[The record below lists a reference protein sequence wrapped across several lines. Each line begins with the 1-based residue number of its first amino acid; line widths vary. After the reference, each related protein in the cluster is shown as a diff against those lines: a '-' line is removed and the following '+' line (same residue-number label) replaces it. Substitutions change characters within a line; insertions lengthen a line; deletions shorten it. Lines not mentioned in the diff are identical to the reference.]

1 MNKKLFAA
9 LASATMA
16 FTASGSIAV
25 FADDFVEE
33 NNIVDNGDVK
43 PTETKVKWNQEN
55 FGDLATKEGGVNPNS
70 GLSLT
75 LEEGYVKT
83 DDLKKITTITLNAGF
98 DGEVKGLEYFTGL
111 TSFTA
116 AAVTNKTLDFSE
128 NTKLATLSVAK
139 AANLTGITLP
149 GTYKNDKDEDVHAL
163 TSLTLDGTKL
173 TSLDLSEQEKL
184 GTIAVR
190 ENKNLKAITLRESTV
205 QDQAVLQ
212 SLGLRDNALESIN
225 LDRYIIEGNLNL
237 SGNNFGA
244 LDLSKTTVKGDVY
257 LGDGNTDGDLA
268 QKFYVS
274 EGLENVNL
282 AETFENLDV
291 TAVKVDKAEDFNA
304 KTGVL
309 KLGAGATTTYTYEVA
324 LRGKT
329 ANMKVVLEKANPMN
343 RLYNPNSGEH
353 FYTASIREKEA
364 LVKLGWNDEG
374 YGWVAP
380 TAEAG
385 KANPVY
391 RLYNPNSGDHHY
403 TMSKNEYET
412 LQVYGWKDEKI
423 GWYSADAENAE
434 PSGEHV
440 AVYRQYN
447 PYANGAGSHNYT
459 TDKGENDYLCNLGWV
474 YEGIA
479 WTALQ

>member
-1 MNKKLFAA
+1 M
-9 LASATMA
+9 
-16 FTASGSIAV
+16 
-25 FADDFVEE
+25 
-33 NNIVDNGDVK
+33 
-43 PTETKVKWNQEN
+43 
-55 FGDLATKEGGVNPNS
+55 
-70 GLSLT
+70 
-75 LEEGYVKT
+75 
-83 DDLKKITTITLNAGF
+83 
-98 DGEVKGLEYFTGL
+98 
-111 TSFTA
+111 
-116 AAVTNKTLDFSE
+116 TNKTLDFSA
-128 NTKLATLSVAK
+128 NTKLAILSVTK

-205 QDQAVLQ
+205 QDQVVLQ
-212 SLGLRDNALESIN
+212 SLGLRDNALESID

-257 LGDGNTDGDLA
+257 LGDGDQDGDYA

-291 TAVKVDKAEDFNA
+291 TAVTATDFNA

-309 KLGAGATTTYTYEVA
+309 TLSKNASDTVYSYEVA

-329 ANMKVVLEKANPMN
+329 ANMKVKLVKANPMN

-380 TAEAG
+380 TEAEG

-434 PSGEHV
+434 PSRDHV

-459 TDKGENDYLCNLGWV
+459 IDKGENDYLCNLGWV

>member
-1 MNKKLFAA
+1 M
-9 LASATMA
+9 
-16 FTASGSIAV
+16 
-25 FADDFVEE
+25 
-33 NNIVDNGDVK
+33 
-43 PTETKVKWNQEN
+43 
-55 FGDLATKEGGVNPNS
+55 
-70 GLSLT
+70 
-75 LEEGYVKT
+75 
-83 DDLKKITTITLNAGF
+83 
-98 DGEVKGLEYFTGL
+98 
-111 TSFTA
+111 
-116 AAVTNKTLDFSE
+116 
-128 NTKLATLSVAK
+128 
-139 AANLTGITLP
+139 
-149 GTYKNDKDEDVHAL
+149 
-163 TSLTLDGTKL
+163 
-173 TSLDLSEQEKL
+173 
-184 GTIAVR
+184 
-190 ENKNLKAITLRESTV
+190 
-205 QDQAVLQ
+205 QDQVVLQ